1 MTDPR
6 LTQIA
11 ANTEA
16 IKSHQREILRLRAA
30 RARATYSL
38 VQDPT
43 VEPRETIASIARA
56 IEEPEIRFRKSV
68 ETYRDGV
75 PKFKRPPAD

>member
-11 ANTEA
+11 ADTEA
-16 IKSHQREILRLRAA
+16 IKHHLREILKLRAN
-30 RARATYSL
+30 RARATWSL
-38 VQDPT
+38 VTDPSR
-43 VEPRETIASIARA
+43 RETIASIARA

-68 ETYRDGV
+68 ETYRDGI
-75 PKFKRPPAD
+75 PDFKRPPVD

>member
-16 IKSHQREILRLRAA
+16 IRQHSREILKLRAS
-30 RARATYSL
+30 RAAATWSL
-38 VQDPT
+38 VGDPT
-43 VEPRETIASIARA
+43 QNETIASIARA
-56 IEEPEIRFRKSV
+56 IGEPEIRFRKSV
-68 ETYRDGV
+68 DTYRHGI
-75 PKFKRPPAD
+75 PEFKRKLD